1 MGSHGV
7 GWRRCAQCRRWG
19 MNAGPIPEGV
29 AILTDVDPIGLQCDP
44 CHVRGGPPHYDY
56 LHELL
61 RANFALAGEEYVLHT
76 IAMYAYPEYEAAVND
91 V

>member
-7 GWRRCAQCRRWG
+7 GWHRCAQCRRWG
-19 MNAGPIPEGV
+19 MNAGHIPEGV
-29 AILTDVDPIGLQCDP
+29 AILTDVDGIGLQCDP
-44 CHVRGGPPHYDY
+44 CYVRGGPPHYDY
-56 LHELL
+56 LHKLL

-76 IAMYAYPEYEAAVND
+76 IAMYAYPEYEAAVRD